1 MVLLLYRYFLR
12 QVADPDQVD
21 ASRTEAQLACAGL
34 QRRLRDH
41 LAQNRI
47 DADGD
52 ALGRHDGDG
61 AIAAIDFDA
70 VTLAGI
76 IPRFALDI
84 FIGFTPLNLSQSRVF
99 QPQRQYKCQ
108 YDQQSFHRL

>member
-1 MVLLLYRYFLR
+1 MVLLLYRHFLR

-52 ALGRHDGDG
+52 ALGCHNSDG
-61 AIAAIDFDA
+61 AVPAINLDTVA
-70 VTLAGI
+70 LTGI

-84 FIGFTPLNLSQSRVF
+84 FIGLTPLNLSQSRVF